1 MPLSKKLKSVCLFV
15 LTSRGKMADP
25 VHQMQIG
32 GPFPGREH
40 AICPRRDALV
50 KRVGGQ
56 IAPTRRAITQLCGVY
71 NYINIFIHR
80 MCLANYGAS
89 EAVYPCNVVEKIHEY
104 FRSKMCQY
112 L

>member
-1 MPLSKKLKSVCLFV
+1 
-15 LTSRGKMADP
+15 MADP

-56 IAPTRRAITQLCGVY
+56 IAPTRRTTTQLFQKHEISGMTT
-71 NYINIFIHR
+71 NYLFI
-80 MCLANYGAS
+80 LS
-89 EAVYPCNVVEKIHEY
+89 
-104 FRSKMCQY
+104 
-112 L
+112 